1 VAFAPRWPGL
11 GIVLQSQF
19 SWHLNVWQICYKIAE
34 KSSKIVPLG
43 APLFTKDQLCKR
55 IREEPMKIARLV
67 SFVLAAAAMV
77 LQAGAAQA
85 AMKTQWIDYKQGST
99 ALSGYLAYDDAVQ
112 GRRPGVLMIHDRS
125 GFSEGTLADAR
136 MIAGLGYVVF
146 AEDIF
151 GKGFVPKTVPEMME
165 TIGIYDKDRA
175 LMRARALAGLDVLKA
190 QPMVDPAK
198 LASVGYCFGG
208 TTGIELIETG
218 APLLGFVSVHGAFQN
233 FAPEAAKNIKGRVLI
248 LHGAEDPVAPMNEL
262 DAVISQFRAAK
273 VDFEV
278 NLYSGAAHGFT
289 KPQNPSEVR
298 ADDEYKVA
306 MSRFL
311 KDLLAH

>member
-1 VAFAPRWPGL
+1 
-11 GIVLQSQF
+11 
-19 SWHLNVWQICYKIAE
+19 
-34 KSSKIVPLG
+34 
-43 APLFTKDQLCKR
+43 
-55 IREEPMKIARLV
+55 MKIARRMT
-67 SFVLAAAAMV
+67 FFLAIAATI

-85 AMKTQWIDYKQGST
+85 ATKTQWIDYKQGNTSL
-99 ALSGYLAYDDAVQ
+99 AGYLVYDDAVQ

-125 GFSEGTLADAR
+125 GFSEGTLADAE
-136 MIAGLGYVVF
+136 MIAKLGYVVF

-151 GKGFVPKTVPEMME
+151 GKGIVPKSVPEMME
-165 TIGIYDKDRA
+165 TIAIYDKDRP
-175 LMRARALAGLDVLKA
+175 LMRARALAGFDVLKA

-208 TTGIELIETG
+208 TVGIELIETG
-218 APLLGFVSVHGAFQN
+218 APLLGFISVHGAFRD

-248 LHGAEDPVAPMNEL
+248 LHGAEDPVAPVDEL
-262 DAVISQFRAAK
+262 NRVISQFRAAK

-306 MSRFL
+306 MTRFL
-311 KDLLAH
+311 KDLLTR